1 MSATRLS
8 PLSAMFAAVV
18 AAFAFV
24 FVPAT
29 AADPNPP
36 PDPDLG
42 CRLPQASAYCT
53 GDRKGPDTCRGGTIQ
68 AGIPGS
74 TGVSGSPGSVAAPGV
89 VAAAPPPMGAPH
101 NSRPSG
107 GPCGPYVIPGS
118 NPGGGPGPGLPGLPG
133 LKPDLPP
140 TRPAGDGGVRPGPTG
155 QQNR

>member
-8 PLSAMFAAVV
+8 PLSAIFAAAV

-24 FVPAT
+24 FAPAT
-29 AADPNPP
+29 AADPNPT

-53 GDRKGPDTCRGGTIQ
+53 GAQKGPDTCRGGTIQ
-68 AGIPGS
+68 AGIPGPA
-74 TGVSGSPGSVAAPGV
+74 GVSGGPGSVVAPGV
-89 VAAAPPPMGAPH
+89 VAAAPPPMGGPH

-107 GPCGPYVIPGS
+107 GHCGPYVIPGS
-118 NPGGGPGPGLPGLPG
+118 NAGGGPGPGPAGLPG
-133 LKPDLPP
+133 LNPDLPP
-140 TRPAGDGGVRPGPTG
+140 TRPTGDGGVRPRPAG